1 MLICAMSFAGKSI
14 EPIHLILECP
24 SWFFTSCDICCP
36 AWRRLEAAFF
46 MERFYS
52 LAKGPN
58 PDIPA
63 LSIYIPK
70 ELRKHLWKEVMINE

>member
-1 MLICAMSFAGKSI
+1 VISVVPPGGDLRLPFLWNGF
-14 EPIHLILECP
+14 IL
-24 SWFFTSCDICCP
+24 
-36 AWRRLEAAFF
+36 
-46 MERFYS
+46 